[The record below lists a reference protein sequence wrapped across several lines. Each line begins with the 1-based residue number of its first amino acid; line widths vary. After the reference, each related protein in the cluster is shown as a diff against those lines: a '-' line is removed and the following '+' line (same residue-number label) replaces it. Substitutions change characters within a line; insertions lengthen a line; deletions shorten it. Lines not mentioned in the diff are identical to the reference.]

1 MGSSGNTI
9 TLNTI
14 SDSDGINIKPAARAS
29 SSITIKNNTFSG
41 TGGKT
46 DISNNS
52 TTGTIAI
59 DADQLND

>member
-14 SDSDGINIKPAARAS
+14 SNSGGVNIKSKAQAS
-29 SSITIKNNTFSG
+29 SSIAIKNNTFSG

-46 DISNNS
+46 DISENS